1 MVLSGHLG
9 CPQAGTKGGKATH
22 TWQVGPGVLQR
33 GPGSCVKLK
42 GHQVSVPAG
51 RWRSVD
57 INGHQRRSVPMS
69 KAQQL
74 KERPLTKPKGLVL
87 SGGRARHASPAGT
100 RPPDPRGRGCG
111 SERGSHPVTRQHVA
125 ASMAFLAAH
134 LQALWGLEG
143 SCPTAS
149 PLVSGRTTR
158 LSSGRFCYP
167 PPPQ

>member
-22 TWQVGPGVLQR
+22 TWQVGPGVLQK

-74 KERPLTKPKGLVL
+74 KERPLTKPKGLAL
-87 SGGRARHASPAGT
+87 SQSAARKPRRHQATGPQRAGVRI
-100 RPPDPRGRGCG
+100 RK
-111 SERGSHPVTRQHVA
+111 
-125 ASMAFLAAH
+125 
-134 LQALWGLEG
+134 
-143 SCPTAS
+143 
-149 PLVSGRTTR
+149 R
-158 LSSGRFCYP
+158 LSPRHTAACGRLCGLPGGSPPGSVGPGRLLSHRQPSCLWSDNKAVFWP
-167 PPPQ
+167 LLLPPPQ